1 MFMNFWYPVVRAVD
15 LGATPQKVRILAHD
29 FVVFRDE
36 QGKPAVL
43 SDTCIHRGAS
53 LSAGKCK
60 EDGSVQCPYHGWRFN
75 REGVCTRIPSIGSK
89 TKPPPRARVDAYP
102 VQEQYGI
109 VFAFLGDLPEA
120 ERPPI
125 MPVPEHGTDEW
136 RSTLVTFDVD
146 YHYERSIE
154 NGLDPA
160 HNEYVHTT
168 HGYQGER
175 EDTYLMME
183 LRPHQDNAWGHGFL
197 STFDAPPLKNPVMRQ
212 FRKEGGK
219 MEAGSGTYGPNHM
232 WTYIHFTA
240 KTAMHQYMFEAPIDE
255 NRTRVFLL
263 NQRNIGFFKV
273 VYVNFFRKIARFVV
287 DRFRRR
293 PDADAAAPVTAR
305 EPEPTP
311 LDRWLSKTS
320 RMGPIGRLIKRRLNL
335 WLDKK
340 INERNMFIA
349 SQDITVMNNVRP
361 RLTPPSRA
369 KELMMPADRVILQYR
384 DKLDEFESRG
394 WRIDMAALRA
404 AKAKGDVIFAIPCP
418 ARRETNAWVLDE
430 VPRVA
435 PSPAAPTLQAV
446 GGG

>member
-29 FVVFRDE
+29 FVVFRDDKG
-36 QGKPAVL
+36 QPAVL

-53 LSAGKCK
+53 LAAGKCK
-60 EDGSVQCPYHGWRFN
+60 DDGTVQCPYHGWRYD
-75 REGVCTRIPSIGSK
+75 RDGVCTRIPSIGSK

-102 VQEQYGI
+102 VQEKYGI
-109 VFAFLGDLPEA
+109 VFAFLGDLPE
-120 ERPPI
+120 EQRPPI
-125 MPVPEHGTDEW
+125 MPVPVPEHGTDEW
-136 RSTLVTFDVD
+136 RSTLVTFDVN

-183 LRPHQDNAWGHGFL
+183 LRPEQNNPWGYGFMA
-197 STFDAPPLKNPVMRQ
+197 TFDAPPLKNPIMRR
-212 FRKEGGK
+212 FRPKGGK

-232 WTYIHFTA
+232 WTYINFTA
-240 KTAMHQYMFEAPIDE
+240 KTSMHQYMFEAPIDE

-263 NQRNIGFFKV
+263 NQRNVAFFKQ
-273 VYVNFFRKIARFVV
+273 
-287 DRFRRR
+287 
-293 PDADAAAPVTAR
+293 
-305 EPEPTP
+305 
-311 LDRWLSKTS
+311 SK
-320 RMGPIGRLIKRRLNL
+320 MGAIGKLFKPRINL

-349 SQDITVMNNVRP
+349 SQDIKVMNEVKP
-361 RLTPPSRA
+361 ALTPPSRA
-369 KELMMPADRVILQYR
+369 KELMMPADKVILQYR
-384 DKLDEFESRG
+384 DKLDEFEARG

-404 AKAKGDVIFAIPCP
+404 AKDRGDVIYAIPCP

-435 PSPAAPTLQAV
+435 PLPAAPTLQAV

>member
-29 FVVFRDE
+29 FVVFRDDKG
-36 QGKPAVL
+36 QPAVL

-75 REGVCTRIPSIGSK
+75 RDGVCTRIPSIGSK

-102 VQEQYGI
+102 VQEKYGI
-109 VFAFLGDLPEA
+109 VFAFLGDLPE
-120 ERPPI
+120 EQRPPI

-136 RSTLVTFDVD
+136 RSTLVTFDVN

-183 LRPHQDNAWGHGFL
+183 LRPEQNNPWGYGFMA
-197 STFDAPPLKNPVMRQ
+197 TFDAPPLKNPIMRQ

-232 WTYIHFTA
+232 WTYINFTA
-240 KTAMHQYMFEAPIDE
+240 KTSMHQYMFEAPIDE

-263 NQRNIGFFKV
+263 NQRNIGFFKQS
-273 VYVNFFRKIARFVV
+273 KIGFLGKLFKPR
-287 DRFRRR
+287 
-293 PDADAAAPVTAR
+293 
-305 EPEPTP
+305 
-311 LDRWLSKTS
+311 
-320 RMGPIGRLIKRRLNL
+320 INL

-349 SQDITVMNNVRP
+349 SQDIKVMNEVKP
-361 RLTPPSRA
+361 ALTPPSRA
-369 KELMMPADRVILQYR
+369 KELMMPADKVILQYR
-384 DKLDEFESRG
+384 DKLDEFEARG

-404 AKAKGDVIFAIPCP
+404 AKDRGDVIYAIPCP